1 MIRQRLRRTMLY
13 VPGNNPAMLR
23 DAHIYGSDSVMFDLE
38 DAVSPREKD
47 TARALVFQTIKSI
60 DYFGTERV
68 VRVNALDG
76 PHGIEDIVA
85 VVAAGVDI
93 IRLPKTD
100 SAADV
105 IQAERAIDAA
115 EKRCGRPNGSV
126 GLLAAIESARGI
138 LNAREI
144 AQASARLIGIAI
156 GAEDFVTDM
165 HTTRSPEGIEILAAR
180 SILVMAA
187 RAAGIMAFDTV
198 FSNVNDEEGFLREVR
213 LAKQL
218 GFDGKSVIHPSQ
230 IALVHGVYAPA
241 PEEIARSRRVI
252 QAAREA
258 EEKGSGVV
266 SLDGRM
272 IDKPIVER
280 AQRVLALAAAA
291 GVDSGSPA
299 NSPAV
304 ASVKVSAGA
313 PAFAGKPESTETS
326 RGGEA

>member
-1 MIRQRLRRTMLY
+1 MTRKRLRRTMLY

-47 TARALVFQTIKSI
+47 AARALVFQAIRSI
-60 DYFGTERV
+60 DYAGTERV
-68 VRVNALDG
+68 VRVNSLDG
-76 PHGIEDIVA
+76 PHGVEDIAA
-85 VVAAGVDI
+85 VVAAGVDV

-100 SAADV
+100 SASDV

-144 AQASARLIGIAI
+144 AQASSRLVGVAI

-165 HTTRSPEGIEILAAR
+165 HTTRSPEGVELLAAR
-180 SILVMAA
+180 SIIVMAA

-198 FSNVNDEEGFLREVR
+198 FSNIGDEEGFLREVR

-280 AQRVLALAAAA
+280 AERLLALASASGIDIGAALA
-291 GVDSGSPA
+291 GIA
-299 NSPAV
+299 
-304 ASVKVSAGA
+304 SAGKA
-313 PAFAGKPESTETS
+313 PSGAASASTA
-326 RGGEA
+326 RGGEV

>member
-1 MIRQRLRRTMLY
+1 MTARKRLRRTMLY

-38 DAVSPREKD
+38 DAVAPREKD
-47 TARALVFQTIKSI
+47 AARALVFQAIKSI
-60 DYFGTERV
+60 DYAGTERV
-68 VRVNALDG
+68 VRVNSLDG

-85 VVAAGVDI
+85 VVAAGVDA

-126 GLLAAIESARGI
+126 SLLAAIESARGI

-144 AQASARLIGIAI
+144 AMASGRLVGIAI

-165 HTTRSPEGIEILAAR
+165 HTSRSPEGIELLAAR

-218 GFDGKSVIHPSQ
+218 GFDGKSVVHPSQ
-230 IALVHGVYAPA
+230 IALVHSVYAPSA
-241 PEEIARSRRVI
+241 EDISKSRRVI
-252 QAAREA
+252 EAAREA
-258 EEKGSGVV
+258 EERGSGVV

-280 AQRVLALAAAA
+280 AERLLSLALASGIDIGVAA
-291 GVDSGSPA
+291 SSTH
-299 NSPAV
+299 
-304 ASVKVSAGA
+304 A
-313 PAFAGKPESTETS
+313 PATP